1 MPLPRRAGDGIID
14 FSHVL
19 CLDILHRS
27 LWLVLA
33 QHGCLKVLGVFLK
46 CLNMQKTIAKSTI
59 EARSVSL
66 YTCSV
71 MCSRKY
77 LPKCS

>member
-1 MPLPRRAGDGIID
+1 MRLNSPAGLNLLREIYILPCRLMPLPRRAGDGIID

-46 CLNMQKTIAKSTI
+46 CLNMQKTIAKS
-59 EARSVSL
+59 
-66 YTCSV
+66 
-71 MCSRKY
+71 
-77 LPKCS
+77 